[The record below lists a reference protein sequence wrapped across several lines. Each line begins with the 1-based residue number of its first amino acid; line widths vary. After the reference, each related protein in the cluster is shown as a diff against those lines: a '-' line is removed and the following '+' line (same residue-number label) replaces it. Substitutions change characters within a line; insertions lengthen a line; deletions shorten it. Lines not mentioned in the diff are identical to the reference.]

1 MYLHKY
7 KKGDKTFY
15 HPTSGRAKPPE
26 AVTLKVDDWVGVAPG
41 GGLAGNAL
49 GDLEKVTFGKEED
62 VDESKKEE
70 KKEEKK
76 RAFWIPVA
84 EHFRYMATQLQED

>member
-7 KKGDKTFY
+7 KKGDKIFY

-26 AVTLKVDDWVGVAPG
+26 TITLKVDDWVGVAPG

-49 GDLEKVTFGKEED
+49 GDLEKVTFGKEVKE
-62 VDESKKEE
+62 EPKEE
-70 KKEEKK
+70 KKEKK
-76 RAFWIPVA
+76 AFVIPLA
-84 EHFRYMATQLQED
+84 DHFRYMATQLQEN